1 MYAFP
6 LTVALSR
13 PPPGE
18 YVLPMFS
25 PVLREQ
31 GKDRLVYATSVGF
44 RVVFS
49 VTALVIILSIAAV
62 SGGSFFSRL
71 NIFSLIIVAVCLFAA
86 LYLERWV
93 FDRSANLFEKD
104 VGILFVYARKKA
116 PLDALSKVV
125 LQGPVVRQEDTPA
138 LLRWTSRKTVMLSV
152 VGRDARVYRL
162 DMLSGGSAR
171 DVRRS
176 AERLS
181 VFCAIPLEDNT
192 GLKGEDA
199 G

>member
-1 MYAFP
+1 M
-6 LTVALSR
+6 
-13 PPPGE
+13 
-18 YVLPMFS
+18 
-25 PVLREQ
+25 
-31 GKDRLVYATSVGF
+31 
-44 RVVFS
+44 
-49 VTALVIILSIAAV
+49 
-62 SGGSFFSRL
+62 
-71 NIFSLIIVAVCLFAA
+71 
-86 LYLERWV
+86 

-152 VGRDARVYRL
+152 VGRDARVYWL